1 MPSSYKRVYSD
12 WKPSSALEKT
22 DVMGT
27 MEAIAGMIPR
37 NKFPDEILE
46 SLLFFLF
53 GFQALFLPFRTS
65 RHYENLV

>member
-27 MEAIAGMIPR
+27 MEAIAGMIQGNGSSDKYLYSLIFSISR
-37 NKFPDEILE
+37 RSSVRSGQVGIAEI
-46 SLLFFLF
+46 
-53 GFQALFLPFRTS
+53 
-65 RHYENLV
+65 